1 MTNFLIVKQR
11 IILFV
16 SMRVS
21 RLGTPV
27 GTALNAGG
35 VHSGGGAGTHGHAD
49 LHPGA
54 RAQGD
59 AWGQRGVLRERLTRA
74 NIIHLFFSIVNI
86 VITIVLSIIF
96 TIVLSFIFITVLSFI
111 SITVFAIVFAIVSS
125 TAYLGCSDV

>member
-86 VITIVLSIIF
+86 VITIVLSIVF
-96 TIVLSFIFITVLSFI
+96 TIVLSFI